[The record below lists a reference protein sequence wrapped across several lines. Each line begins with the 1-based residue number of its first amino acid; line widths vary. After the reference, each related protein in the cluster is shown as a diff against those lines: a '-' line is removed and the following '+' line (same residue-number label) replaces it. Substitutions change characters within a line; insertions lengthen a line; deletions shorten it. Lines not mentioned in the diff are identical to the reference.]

1 MDSDKEFR
9 VASCSSLSD
18 GNSDTPVLRRRS
30 VVGRRTGPT
39 KRSRRGGW
47 TEKEDNVLFEAIKKY
62 NGKNWKKIGIG
73 MHIRLFPCFQLWACS
88 ILSALSTVYCFFLD
102 ASQKSFIYEEE
113 YYKR

>member
-62 NGKNWKKIGIG
+62 NGKNWKKIGGTI
-73 MHIRLFPCFQLWACS
+73 I
-88 ILSALSTVYCFFLD
+88 
-102 ASQKSFIYEEE
+102 
-113 YYKR
+113 